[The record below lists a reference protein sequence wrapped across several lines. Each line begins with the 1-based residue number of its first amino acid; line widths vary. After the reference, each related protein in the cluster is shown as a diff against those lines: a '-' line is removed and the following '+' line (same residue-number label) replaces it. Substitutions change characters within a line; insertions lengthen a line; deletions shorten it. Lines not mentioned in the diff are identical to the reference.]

1 MDNNT
6 VKAKIQAI
14 ISEWLY
20 SGKATWENLI
30 NALVKTSVLSHEVL
44 LDYSYIEYLS
54 SHLTLR
60 HLTKESKVWE
70 TQTNNFRKKQMDHS
84 ES

>member
-6 VKAKIQAI
+6 VKTKIQDM
-14 ISEWLY
+14 ISERLY
-20 SGKATWENLI
+20 SGKATWENLV
-30 NALVKTSVLSHEVL
+30 NALVKTSVLSREV
-44 LDYSYIEYLS
+44 S
-54 SHLTLR
+54 SHLALR

-70 TQTNNFRKKQMDHS
+70 TQTNNLCKKQMDHS